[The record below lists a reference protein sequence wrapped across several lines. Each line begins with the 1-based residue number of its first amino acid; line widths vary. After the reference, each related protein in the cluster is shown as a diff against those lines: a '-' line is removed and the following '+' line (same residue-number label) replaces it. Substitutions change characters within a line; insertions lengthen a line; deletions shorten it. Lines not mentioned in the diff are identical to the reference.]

1 MQTSIN
7 FDSDYRDKLSETQ
20 ADTIIEEDDTES
32 FKDVPITEKTQ
43 KEESPGKYS
52 RFLKSISLG

>member
-32 FKDVPITEKTQ
+32 FKEVATIEKTEKD
-43 KEESPGKYS
+43 ESPGKCS